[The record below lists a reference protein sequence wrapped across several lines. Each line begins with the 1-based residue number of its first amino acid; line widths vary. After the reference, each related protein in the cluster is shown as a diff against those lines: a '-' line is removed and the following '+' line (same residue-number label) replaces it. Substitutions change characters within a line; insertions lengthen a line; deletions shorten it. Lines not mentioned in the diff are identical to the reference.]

1 MDQLP
6 ALYVDLAPWWPL
18 LSAPEDYE
26 EEAGI
31 YRDAI
36 LEHRPGTRTLL
47 ELGSGGSNNA
57 SHLKRSF
64 EVTLADRSEGM
75 LAVSRRLN
83 PELPHHVG
91 DLRTLRLGQ
100 VFDVVFIHD
109 AIAYMTTEDD
119 LRRAVCTAA
128 AHCRPGG
135 MVLLVPEDLRERVAF
150 ETSHGGHDGPD
161 GRGLRYLEWSW
172 DPDPEDT
179 WFYTEYAYLLR
190 EADGSVRGVHD
201 RHRLGLFPRQTW
213 LHLLAE
219 GGLTPTVLPYP
230 HSSFE
235 AVHELFVGFKTQS
248 TRPQ

>member
-1 MDQLP
+1 
-6 ALYVDLAPWWPL
+6 
-18 LSAPEDYE
+18 
-26 EEAGI
+26 
-31 YRDAI
+31 
-36 LEHRPGTRTLL
+36 
-47 ELGSGGSNNA
+47 
-57 SHLKRSF
+57 
-64 EVTLADRSEGM
+64 
-75 LAVSRRLN
+75 
-83 PELPHHVG
+83 
-91 DLRTLRLGQ
+91 
-100 VFDVVFIHD
+100 
-109 AIAYMTTEDD
+109 
-119 LRRAVCTAA
+119 
-128 AHCRPGG
+128 

-179 WFYTEYAYLLR
+179 WFYTEHAYLLR